1 MDSFILLNKSFKA
14 YNEFFAI
21 AERKLIEAEEEKNK
35 PPEGDFECPDGTKVF
50 DLTNCPDGGGPV
62 DKARAEAAKKLKET
76 QIKKQKADAEK
87 REKDSVKE
95 MEDALKELEK
105 ALTESKVA

>member
-1 MDSFILLNKSFKA
+1 MLSLKCNHIEVYNYLGVVQNKQG
-14 YNEFFAI
+14 
-21 AERKLIEAEEEKNK
+21 KLIEAEEEKNK

-62 DKARAEAAKKLKET
+62 EKARAEAAKKLKDAED
-76 QIKKQKADAEK
+76 KKRKADAEK

-105 ALTESKVA
+105 A